1 MAMNKAEREHVAAL
15 VKALA
20 EVSAFRRTE
29 PVYPDV
35 PPPVSGGGAAM
46 TYGFLPHT
54 YDLKA
59 SADPAASSSVGH
71 YRYYDGKRSGGSQRG
86 IRLCSTRLLALQVA
100 RCEMEAYVARA
111 LARLDAE
118 IEAER
123 ANPTPH
129 PEQAK

>member
-1 MAMNKAEREHVAAL
+1 MAMTKAEREKFAAL
-15 VKALA
+15 EKDLA
-20 EVSAFRRTE
+20 EARSFRRTE
-29 PVYPDV
+29 RVTPDV
-35 PPPVSGGGAAM
+35 APPISGGGAAM

-59 SADPAASSSVGH
+59 SADPAASSSVAH

-100 RCEMEAYVARA
+100 RNQMEQNIAEA

-129 PEQAK
+129 PEAA

>member
-1 MAMNKAEREHVAAL
+1 MTKKEREHVAAL
-15 VKALA
+15 EKALA
-20 EVSAFRRTE
+20 EARAFRRTDD
-29 PVYPDV
+29 VQPDV
-35 PPPVSGGGAAM
+35 PPPGESSMGRM
-46 TYGFLPHT
+46 TFGFKPHT

-59 SADPAASSSVGH
+59 SAEPAASTFIGH
-71 YRYYDGKRSGGSQRG
+71 YHYYDGKRSGGSQRG

-100 RCEMEAYVARA
+100 RNEMERNVAKA

-129 PEQAK
+129 PEHAK